1 MTDHPSQGAAPSDGA
16 VTTRTRPSREDGI
29 ALVSALLILLLMSSL
44 MVGFMAMAT
53 TDIRVRE
60 MSGARTQAF
69 YAAHAGIE
77 QLTADIGDLFTSNFA
92 PTGAQINALT
102 AVTPDLPGV
111 TWLEPDGDS
120 GYRIDFPA
128 DADGN
133 PEAESR
139 TILSGP
145 FQGFIG
151 LVTPYSMEVT
161 ARLNGGAEASL
172 TRTMQTVA
180 IPVFQF
186 GMFSETDLSFF
197 AGPAFN
203 FGGRVH
209 TNGNLFLA
217 ADPGPLTLSDRVT
230 VVGEIVRAE
239 LSNELP
245 TTASHNG
252 TVRVLTAPNAFRNLA
267 RDEGSVTGGL
277 GTSNN
282 EPTWTNLS
290 TGAYNYNI
298 RNGRTGATRLDLPLT
313 SFGAEP
319 IDLIRRA
326 VVNED
331 VLAPEVLS
339 QRFYSMAS
347 LRILLSDTPA
357 EITNL
362 PTVTGAAPVDLTDT
376 LTAIARGYNWALNSA
391 RPGFA
396 ISSGDV
402 NQGART
408 PAGTPLL
415 DGFLKID
422 MQRQDGT
429 WQDVTMEILNLGIA
443 GRQLLA
449 PAWGCAEVSPDAI
462 IRIQRLRDNG
472 PACLNP
478 VMTADAFWPMAL
490 YDPREGL
497 MRDGQANTSPPR
509 FGGVMHY
516 VELDVRNLTRWF
528 QGVLGTSGPNA
539 MNTTGY
545 VVYFSDRRGNKNAGA
560 ETGEYG
566 MEDFVNRASGGGAA
580 AGLPDGVLEP
590 GTAARPSA
598 EDVNANGVLDTYGAA
613 PRLPALGFG
622 LLDPATPGDVRPWI
636 AVDENGDGVS
646 NQQDSE
652 IARANPAVF
661 FRRALK
667 LTNGGLGN
675 IVAPGLTV
683 ASENPVYVQ
692 GNWNADA
699 AGFADPHVATAVI
712 ADAVTL
718 LSNNWND
725 RVSFL
730 EPHDVA
736 GRDAT
741 TTWYRLAIIGGKG
754 LSFTRIGGA
763 NADFGTDGGA
773 HNFLRLIEDWGG
785 STLNYRGAIASM
797 FTSRQ
802 AVGTYKCCV
811 DVYTPPTRAFVFD
824 TDFLVPALL
833 PPRTPMFRDVNTT
846 GFAQIVRPR

>member
-1 MTDHPSQGAAPSDGA
+1 MTP
-16 VTTRTRPSREDGI
+16 RTRPSREDGI
-29 ALVSALLILLLMSSL
+29 ALVSALLILLLMSAL

-60 MSGARTQAF
+60 LSGARTQAF

-77 QLTADIGDLFTSNFA
+77 KLTADVGDLFTSNFA
-92 PTGAQINALT
+92 PTGAQINALA
-102 AVTPDLPGV
+102 AVPPDLPGV

-128 DADGN
+128 DTDGN
-133 PEAESR
+133 PEAQTR

-151 LVTPYSMEVT
+151 LVTAYSMEVT
-161 ARLNGGAEASL
+161 ARMPAGAEASL

-186 GMFSETDLSFF
+186 GMFSESDLSFF

-203 FGGRVH
+203 FGGRIH

-230 VVGEIVRAE
+230 AVGEIVRAE
-239 LSNELP
+239 LSNTLP

-252 TVRVLTAPNAFRNLA
+252 NVRVLTGPNIFRNLA
-267 RDEGSVTGGL
+267 RTEGSVTNSL
-277 GTSNN
+277 GSAVN

-290 TGAYNYNI
+290 TGTYNYNI

-319 IDLIRRA
+319 IDLIRRPVA
-326 VVNED
+326 AENVS
-331 VLAPEVLS
+331 APEVLS
-339 QRFYSMAS
+339 QRFFSMAS
-347 LRILLSDTPA
+347 LRILLSDSRA

-362 PTVTGAAPVDLTDT
+362 PTVTPSDPVELTDIS
-376 LTAIARGYNWALNSA
+376 LTGLPGYNMALNSP

-396 ISSGDV
+396 VSSGIGI
-402 NQGART
+402 QGART
-408 PAGTPLL
+408 PLGTPLL
-415 DGFLKID
+415 GGFLKIE
-422 MQRQDGT
+422 MQTQAGA
-429 WQDVTMEILNLGIA
+429 WQDVTLEILNLGIA
-443 GRQLLA
+443 GQQLLA
-449 PAWGCAEVSPDAI
+449 PAIGCAIPSPDAI

-478 VMTADAFWPMAL
+478 VMTAADFWPMAL

-497 MRDGQANTSPPR
+497 TRDGQANTSPPR

-528 QGVLGTSGPNA
+528 QGVLGSSGPNA

-566 MEDFVNRASGGGAA
+566 VEDFVNRASGGGAA
-580 AGLPDGVLEP
+580 VGLPDGVLEP
-590 GTAARPSA
+590 STAPRPSS
-598 EDVNANGVLDTYGAA
+598 EDVNSNGTLDMYGAA
-613 PRLPALGFG
+613 PNLPALGTG
-622 LLDPATPGDVRPWI
+622 ILTPANAANVRPWRAI
-636 AVDENGDGVS
+636 DENGDGAS
-646 NQQDSE
+646 NEQDAE

-675 IVAPGLTV
+675 IIAPGLTV

-692 GNWNADA
+692 GNWNANA

-712 ADAVTL
+712 ADAATL

-725 RVSFL
+725 RTSFL
-730 EPHDVA
+730 EPHDVD
-736 GRDAT
+736 GRPAA

-754 LSFTRIGGA
+754 LSFTRIAGA

-773 HNFLRLIEDWGG
+773 HNFLRLVEDWNDG

-802 AVGTYKCCV
+802 AVGTYKCCA
-811 DVYTPPTRAFVFD
+811 DVYTAPTRAFAFD
-824 TDFLVPALL
+824 TDFLTPALL

-846 GFAQIVRPR
+846 GFAQVVRPR

>member
-1 MTDHPSQGAAPSDGA
+1 MTP
-16 VTTRTRPSREDGI
+16 RPRPCREDGI

-102 AVTPDLPGV
+102 AVAPDLPGV

-128 DADGN
+128 DDDGN
-133 PEAESR
+133 PEAETR

-161 ARLNGGAEASL
+161 ARLIGGAETSL

-230 VVGEIVRAE
+230 VVGEVVRAE

-267 RDEGSVTGGL
+267 RTEGSVTGSL
-277 GTSNN
+277 GSATN

-290 TGAYNYNI
+290 TGVYNYNI
-298 RNGRTGATRLDLPLT
+298 RNGRTGATRLDLPMT

-319 IDLIRRA
+319 IDLIRRP
-326 VVNED
+326 VVGEHAS
-331 VLAPEVLS
+331 APEVLS
-339 QRFYSMAS
+339 QRFFSMAS
-347 LRILLSDTPA
+347 LRILLSDNPA

-362 PTVTGAAPVDLTDT
+362 PTVTADAPVDLTDT
-376 LTAIARGYNWALNSA
+376 LTAIARGYNWALNSE

-396 ISSGDV
+396 VSSGV
-402 NQGART
+402 TNQGART

-516 VELDVRNLTRWF
+516 IELDVRNLSRWF
-528 QGVLGTSGPNA
+528 QGVLGSSGPNA

-545 VVYFSDRRGNKNAGA
+545 VVYFSDRRGNKDAGA

-590 GTAARPSA
+590 ATAPRPSA
-598 EDVNANGVLDTYGAA
+598 EDVNGNGALDMYGAQ
-613 PRLPALGFG
+613 PRMPAAVVHVGP
-622 LLDPATPGDVRPWI
+622 LLSPNQNIFRAGNQGNIRPWLAI
-636 AVDENGDGVS
+636 DENGDGVS
-646 NQQDSE
+646 NQEDSE

-675 IVAPGLTV
+675 IIAPGLTV
-683 ASENPVYVQ
+683 TSENPVYVQ
-692 GNWNADA
+692 GNWNADGG
-699 AGFADPHVATAVI
+699 GFADPHVATAVI

-718 LSNNWND
+718 LSNDWND

-730 EPHDVA
+730 EAHDVG
-736 GRDAT
+736 GRDAA

-754 LSFTRIGGA
+754 LSFTRIAGA

-785 STLNYRGAIASM
+785 ATLNYRGAIASM

-811 DVYTPPTRAFVFD
+811 DVYAPPTRAFAFD
-824 TDFLVPALL
+824 TDFLTPALL

>member
-1 MTDHPSQGAAPSDGA
+1 M
-16 VTTRTRPSREDGI
+16 TTRPRPCREDGI

-60 MSGARTQAF
+60 MSGTRTQAF

-77 QLTADIGDLFTSNFA
+77 KLTADIGDLFTSNFA

-102 AVTPDLPGV
+102 AVEPDLPGV
-111 TWLEPDGDS
+111 TWIEPDGDS
-120 GYRIDFPA
+120 GYRIDFPV
-128 DADGN
+128 DANGN
-133 PEAESR
+133 PEAQTR

-161 ARLNGGAEASL
+161 ARMPGGAEASL

-209 TNGNLFLA
+209 TNGSLFLA

-230 VVGEIVRAE
+230 AVGEVVRAE
-239 LSNELP
+239 LANTLP

-252 TVRVLTAPNAFRNLA
+252 NVRVLTAPNAFRNLA
-267 RDEGSVTGGL
+267 RTEGSVTGGL
-277 GTSNN
+277 GSANN
-282 EPTWTNLS
+282 EPAWTNLS
-290 TGAYNYNI
+290 TGVYNYNI

-319 IDLIRRA
+319 IDLVRRP
-326 VVNED
+326 VVAEH
-331 VLAPEVLS
+331 VSAPEVLS

-347 LRILLSDTPA
+347 LRILLSDNPA

-362 PTVTGAAPVDLTDT
+362 PTVTPDDPVDLTN
-376 LTAIARGYNWALNSA
+376 LAAAIARGYNWGLNTERPAFAL
-391 RPGFA
+391 
-396 ISSGDV
+396 SSGIQ
-402 NQGART
+402 NRGART

-415 DGFLKID
+415 DGFLKIE
-422 MQRQDGT
+422 MQTQAGT
-429 WQDVTMEILNLGIA
+429 WQDVTIQILNYGIG

-449 PAWGCAEVSPDAI
+449 PAWGCADVSPDAI

-478 VMTADAFWPMAL
+478 NVTAEDFWPMAL

-497 MRDGQANTSPPR
+497 MRDGQTDNSPPR

-516 VELDVRNLTRWF
+516 IELDVRNLTRWF
-528 QGVLGTSGPNA
+528 QGVLPGSSGPNA

-545 VVYFSDRRGNKNAGA
+545 VVYFSDRRGNKNGGV

-580 AGLPDGVLEP
+580 AGLPDGVLEAA
-590 GTAARPSA
+590 TATRPSP
-598 EDVNANGVLDTYGAA
+598 EDVNADGVLDTYGAV
-613 PRLPALGFG
+613 PRLPAVVTTLVGPTPNIFR
-622 LLDPATPGDVRPWI
+622 PANAANIRPWRAI
-636 AVDENGDGVS
+636 DENNDGVA

-675 IVAPGLTV
+675 IIAPGLTV
-683 ASENPVYVQ
+683 ASENPVYVE
-692 GNWNADA
+692 GNWNANG

-725 RVSFL
+725 RISFI
-730 EPHDVA
+730 EPHDVD
-736 GRDAT
+736 GRPAA

-754 LSFTRIGGA
+754 LSFTRIAGA

-773 HNFLRLIEDWGG
+773 HNFLRLLEDWGG

-811 DVYTPPTRAFVFD
+811 DVYTAPTRAFAFD
-824 TDFLVPALL
+824 TDFLTPALL

>member
-1 MTDHPSQGAAPSDGA
+1 MTPHPGAAPSDGA
-16 VTTRTRPSREDGI
+16 VTARPRACREDGI

-77 QLTADIGDLFTSNFA
+77 KLTADIGDLFTSNFA
-92 PTGAQINALT
+92 PTGAEINALT
-102 AVTPDLPGV
+102 AVQPDLPGV
-111 TWLEPDGDS
+111 TWIEPDGDS
-120 GYRIDFPA
+120 GYRIDFPT
-128 DADGN
+128 DDDGN
-133 PEAESR
+133 PEAETR

-161 ARLNGGAEASL
+161 ARLPGGSEASL

-186 GMFSETDLSFF
+186 GMFSESDLSFF

-209 TNGNLFLA
+209 TNGNLYLA

-230 VVGEIVRAE
+230 AVGEIVRAE
-239 LSNELP
+239 LSNTLP

-252 TVRVLTAPNAFRNLA
+252 TVRVLTAPNSFRNLA
-267 RDEGSVTGGL
+267 RTEGSVTGGL
-277 GTSNN
+277 GSANN

-319 IDLIRRA
+319 IDLVRRP
-326 VVNED
+326 VVAEH
-331 VLAPEVLS
+331 VSAPEVLS

-347 LRILLSDTPA
+347 LRILLSDNAA

-362 PTVTGAAPVDLTDT
+362 PTVTPDAPVDLTN
-376 LTAIARGYNWALNSA
+376 LAAAIARGYNWALNSP

-396 ISSGDV
+396 VSSGV
-402 NQGART
+402 ANQGART
-408 PAGTPLL
+408 PPGTPLVN
-415 DGFLKID
+415 GFLKIE
-422 MQRQDGT
+422 MQTQAGT
-429 WQDVTMEILNLGIA
+429 WQDVTIQILNYGIG

-449 PAWGCAEVSPDAI
+449 PAGGCADVSPDAI

-478 VMTADAFWPMAL
+478 TMTADAFWPMAL

-497 MRDGQANTSPPR
+497 VRDGQGDTTPPR

-516 VELDVRNLTRWF
+516 VELDVRNLARWF
-528 QGVLGTSGPNA
+528 QGVLPGSSGPNA

-545 VVYFSDRRGNKNAGA
+545 VVYFSDRRGNKNGGV

-566 MEDFVNRASGGGAA
+566 VEDFVNRASGGGAA

-590 GTAARPSA
+590 ATATQPSP
-598 EDVNANGVLDTYGAA
+598 EDVNANGALDMYGAA
-613 PRLPALGFG
+613 PNLPALGFG
-622 LLDPATPGDVRPWI
+622 ILDPATPGDVRPWAAI
-636 AVDENGDGVS
+636 DENGDGVS

-683 ASENPVYVQ
+683 ASENPVYVE
-692 GNWNADA
+692 GNWNANA
-699 AGFADPHVATAVI
+699 AGFGDPHVATAVI

-730 EPHDVA
+730 EPHDVG
-736 GRDAT
+736 GRAAA

-754 LSFTRIGGA
+754 LSFTRLAGA

-773 HNFLRLIEDWGG
+773 HNFLRLVEDWNG

-802 AVGTYKCCV
+802 AVGTYKCCI
-811 DVYTPPTRAFVFD
+811 DVYRAPTRAFVFD
-824 TDFLVPALL
+824 TDFLTPALL